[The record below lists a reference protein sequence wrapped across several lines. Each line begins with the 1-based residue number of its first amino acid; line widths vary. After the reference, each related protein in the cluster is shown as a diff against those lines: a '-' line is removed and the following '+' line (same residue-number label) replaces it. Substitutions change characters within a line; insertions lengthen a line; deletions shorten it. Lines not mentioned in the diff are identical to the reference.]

1 MNKLLLSLSL
11 FITTVVVIHAQ
22 VKINGVVK
30 NGSTGEEI
38 YNLTVRLNGGLVNE
52 AVITDRIGYFQFVD
66 IPEGE
71 YKLQVFGVGY
81 DLFEKDITVTNGK
94 EIDLGDIS
102 LTFNPNTAE
111 IGIITLSDD
120 ELSDD
125 ESSTASNSGILQS
138 SRDVF
143 ARVSAYELGSYWFRQ
158 RGLDNKYTDVHFN
171 GVRMNKIDNGRATFN
186 NWGGLNDVTRRPD
199 ELTYGIEPS
208 SYAFGSLGG
217 VTNFDT
223 RPSTMRKGSSLAYSS
238 TNRSYKNRIMFTYNT
253 GLMENGWAFMFSA
266 SKRWAD
272 EGIIKGTYYDAYSYF
287 IGIEKKINE
296 KHTLNFTSFGAPTR
310 RAVGSANTQEIV
322 DLKGIY
328 YNAYWGWQDGEKRN
342 ERIRK
347 TFEPM
352 NMLTHHW
359 NINNKTKLVTTLSY
373 QFGKDSS
380 SKLDWYNAYNPSPL
394 YYKNLPSQA
403 NNTEEWLNGSASQIN
418 WNSLYDYNKGVKDG
432 YSAFWIGSDVNK
444 DKTYSAYTNFST
456 ELNPYI
462 DLIFAASYQKTK
474 SELFRRVDDLLGGDY
489 VKGEDSFNRHSIDLN
504 NPDMKSYKGD
514 RYAYNYEI
522 NRDYA
527 DLYAESKIKGKL
539 LDVTIGMKAA
549 MTKFYRNGKYK
560 NGIYENDSYGRSKT
574 YDFLD
579 FGIKS
584 NFLLK
589 IDGRNFVQANIMYQT
604 NAPTSD
610 EIFPNARVNDVT
622 VDGVKSAKLFSS
634 DLSYVLRAP
643 RIKARATGFYTRTKD
658 EIKKSFGYIDGT
670 NDQIFVSEILTG
682 VGKEYIGGE
691 FAIETQVIPVLT
703 ISAVAS
709 IGQYIYK
716 DNADYNLYS
725 DEYAKNEGIA
735 YKNLGIAYIK
745 NYKLGGGPQT
755 GFSLGAEY
763 RDPKFWWFGISGNYL
778 MNNYIDIAAYR
789 RTDRFIKDDNGFP
802 LAGVTEEGLKEILK
816 QGKTKD
822 QFMLN
827 LNLGKTFRIGKYS
840 AGISGSVNNVLNN
853 RKYVTSGFEQMRTG
867 KYSNAIDSNYQKTF
881 GPKLWYG
888 MGATYFANIYFRF

>member
-1 MNKLLLSLSL
+1 MNKLFLSFLLFLAAV
-11 FITTVVVIHAQ
+11 IVVQAQ
-22 VKINGVVK
+22 TKIYGIVRN
-30 NGSTGEEI
+30 NSTGEEI
-38 YNLTVRLNGGLVNE
+38 YNITVHLDGGLINDE
-52 AVITDRIGYFQFVD
+52 VITDRIGYFQFID
-66 IPEGE
+66 IPDGE
-71 YKLQVFGVGY
+71 YKVQIYGVGY
-81 DLFEKDITVTNGK
+81 DLFEKQITISDDK

-111 IGIITLSDD
+111 IGIITLTDD
-120 ELSDD
+120 ELTD

-143 ARVSAYELGSYWFRQ
+143 ARVSAYQLGTFWFKQ
-158 RGLDNKYTDVHFN
+158 RGLDNKYSDILFN
-171 GVRMNKIDNGRATFN
+171 GVKMNKIDNGRATFN

-199 ELTYGIEPS
+199 EITYGIAPS
-208 SYAFGSLGG
+208 DYAFGSLGG

-223 RPSTMRKGSSLAYSS
+223 RPSTMRKGSSLAYSN
-238 TNRSYKNRIMFTYNT
+238 TNRSYNSRLMLTYNT
-253 GLMENGWAFMFSA
+253 GLLNNGWAFMFSV
-266 SKRWAD
+266 SKRWAN
-272 EGIIKGTYYDAYSYF
+272 EGIIQGTYYDAYSYF
-287 IGIEKKINE
+287 IGIEKKFNE

-310 RAVGSANTQEIV
+310 RAVASANTQEII
-322 DLKGIY
+322 DIKGIY
-328 YNAYWGWQDGEKRN
+328 YNGYWGWQDGKKRN

-352 NMLTHHW
+352 NILTHHW
-359 NINNKTKLVTTLSY
+359 NISNKTKLITTVSY
-373 QFGKDSS
+373 QFGENSS

-403 NNTEEWLNGSASQIN
+403 NNQDAWVKGSASQLD
-418 WNSLYDYNKGVKDG
+418 WNSLYNFNGNIKEG
-432 YSAFWIGSDVNK
+432 YAAFWVGSDVNR
-444 DKTYSAYTNFST
+444 DKTYSAYTNFSA

-462 DLIFAASYQKTK
+462 DLIVAASYQKTK
-474 SELFRRVDDLLGGDY
+474 SELFRRVDDLLGGKY
-489 VKGEDSFNRHSIDLN
+489 VLGKDSFSRHAIDLN
-504 NPDMKSYKGD
+504 NPDMKSCEGD

-522 NRDYA
+522 NNGYA
-527 DLYAESKIKGKL
+527 DLYTESKVKGKL
-539 LDVTIGMKAA
+539 IDITLGMKVAL
-549 MTKFYRNGKYK
+549 TKFYRIGKYK
-560 NGIYENDSYGRSKT
+560 NGIYENDSYGKSKT

-589 IDGRNFVQANIMYQT
+589 IDGRNFVQVNIMYQT

-622 VDGVKSAKLFSS
+622 VDDLKSAKLFSS

-658 EIKKSFGYIDGT
+658 EIKTSFGYIDGT
-670 NDQIFVSEILTG
+670 NDQLFVSEVLTG

-691 FAIETQVIPVLT
+691 FAVEAQVTPVLT
-703 ISAVAS
+703 LSAVAS

-716 DNADYNLYS
+716 DNASYNLYS
-725 DEYAKNEGIA
+725 DEYAKNDGVA
-735 YKNLGIAYIK
+735 YKNLGTAYIK
-745 NYKLGGGPQT
+745 NYKLGGGPQS

-789 RTDRFIKDDNGFP
+789 RTDRFIKDDNGFLLP
-802 LAGVTEEGLKEILK
+802 EVTEEKLKEILK

-827 LNLGKTFRIGKYS
+827 LNLGKTFRLGKYS

-853 RKYVTSGFEQMRTG
+853 RKYITSGFEQMRTG

-881 GPKLWYG
+881 SPKLWYG
-888 MGATYFANIYFRF
+888 MGITYFTNIYFRF